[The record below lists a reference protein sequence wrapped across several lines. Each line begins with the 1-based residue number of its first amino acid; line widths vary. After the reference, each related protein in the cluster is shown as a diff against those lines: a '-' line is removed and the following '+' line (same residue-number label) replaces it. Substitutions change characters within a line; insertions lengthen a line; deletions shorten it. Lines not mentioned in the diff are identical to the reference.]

1 MVLAYENI
9 IGRSKQVIMSVQ
21 PMKKGETNH
30 TRQEGRDLMSLI
42 EIK

>member
-1 MVLAYENI
+1 MVLAHENI
-9 IGRSKQVIMSVQ
+9 IGRSKQVVSVQ
-21 PMKKGETNH
+21 PMKKGETDH